1 MIQDVFGLPVNLATP
16 FDFSFLGRYG
26 RPFCV
31 FDGQTSGNI
40 SFGMQSDQYGKLLVK
55 FAGAET
61 LNSHYTPQDAIQA
74 LKRAAPLYDTLRHPA
89 LVSLAGQG
97 EVAGGYALIFRW
109 AEGENLYQ
117 ADVRQRLRHQPLIVK
132 LQMLDRVFDFHLH
145 CARKGYTA
153 VDFYDCSLLCDFAT
167 GRITICDIDLYR
179 PMPAFNDI
187 GRMPGS
193 ARFLS
198 PEEYELGAP
207 LDSITMQHTMGAL
220 AFCILSRDGSR
231 HADQWTAAPLL
242 YEIATRATS
251 PDRAQ
256 RYPSMGAFLTAWREG
271 IRASTVY

>member
-1 MIQDVFGLPVNLATP
+1 MIQDVFGLPVNLAAP

-40 SFGMQSDQYGKLLVK
+40 SFGMQSKQYGKLLVK

-61 LNSHYTPQDAIQA
+61 INSRYAPEKAAQA
-74 LKRAAPLYDTLRHPA
+74 LKNAAPLYAALRHPA
-89 LVSLAGQG
+89 LISLAGQG

-109 AEGENLYQ
+109 AEGENLY
-117 ADVRQRLRHQPLIVK
+117 DPKVKQRLRHQPQIVK

-145 CARKGYTA
+145 CAQRGYAA
-153 VDFYDCSLLCDFAT
+153 VDFYDGSLLCNFAT
-167 GRITICDIDLYR
+167 GSIAICDIDLYR
-179 PMPAFNDI
+179 PMPAVNDI

-207 LDSITMQHTMGAL
+207 LDSITMQYTMGAL
-220 AFCILSRDGSR
+220 AFDFLSCDGSR
-231 HADQWTAAPLL
+231 YADQWTADPLL
-242 YEIATRATS
+242 YEIAARATHA
-251 PDRAQ
+251 DRAQ
-256 RYPSMGAFLTAWREG
+256 RYPGMGAFLTAWREG
-271 IRASTVY
+271 IRESTVY

>member
-1 MIQDVFGLPVNLATP
+1 MIQDVFGLPVNLAAP

-40 SFGMQSDQYGKLLVK
+40 AFGMQSEAYGKLLVK

-61 LNSHYTPQDAIQA
+61 INSHYAPEEAVLA
-74 LKRAAPLYDTLRHPA
+74 LKKAAPLYDSLRHPA
-89 LVSLAGQG
+89 LISLAGQG

-109 AEGENLYQ
+109 AEGENLYDR
-117 ADVRQRLRHQPLIVK
+117 AAKQRLRHQPQIVK

-145 CARKGYTA
+145 CAKLGFMS
-153 VDFYDCSLLCDFAT
+153 VDFYDGNLLADFNT
-167 GRITICDIDLYR
+167 GKISICDIDLYR
-179 PMPAFNDI
+179 PLPAVNDR

-198 PEEYELGAP
+198 PEEYELGEA
-207 LDSITMQHTMGAL
+207 LDSITMQYTMGAL
-220 AFCILSRDGSR
+220 AFDFLSRDGSR
-231 HADQWTAAPLL
+231 YPDQWTADPLL
-242 YEIATRATS
+242 YEIAQRATN

-256 RYPSMGAFLTAWREG
+256 RYPGMGAFLAAWREG
-271 IRASTVY
+271 IRQATVY

>member
-1 MIQDVFGLPVNLATP
+1 MIQDVFGLPVSLAAP

-31 FDGQTSGNI
+31 FDGQSSGNI
-40 SFGMQSDQYGKLLVK
+40 SFGMQSETYGKLLVK

-61 LNSHYTPQDAIQA
+61 INSRYAPEDAVQA
-74 LKRAAPLYDTLRHPA
+74 LKNAAYLYDTLRHPA
-89 LVSLAGQG
+89 LVKLAGQG

-117 ADVRQRLRHQPLIVK
+117 TEARNRLRHQPLIVK

-145 CARKGYTA
+145 CARTGYTA
-153 VDFYDCSLLCDFAT
+153 VDFYDGSLLADFAT
-167 GRITICDIDLYR
+167 GRITVCDIDLYR
-179 PMPAFNDI
+179 PTPAVNNV

-207 LDSITMQHTMGAL
+207 LDSVTMQYTMGAL
-220 AFCILSRDGSR
+220 AFCFLSRDGSR
-231 HADQWTAAPLL
+231 LFDQWTADPILF
-242 YEIATRATS
+242 EIASRATQ

-256 RYPSMGAFLTAWREG
+256 RYPSMGAFLTAWRDG
-271 IRASTVY
+271 IRQATVY

>member
-1 MIQDVFGLPVNLATP
+1 MIQDVFGLPVSLAAP

-40 SFGMQSDQYGKLLVK
+40 SFGMQSETYGKLLVK

-61 LNSHYTPQDAIQA
+61 INSHYTPEYAVQA
-74 LKRAAPLYDTLRHPA
+74 LKNAAHLYDVLRHPA
-89 LVSLAGQG
+89 LVQLAGHG

-117 ADVRQRLRHQPLIVK
+117 PEARRHLRHQPLIVR

-145 CARKGYTA
+145 CARMGYTA
-153 VDFYDCSLLCDFAT
+153 VDFYDGSLLADFAT

-179 PMPAFNDI
+179 PMPAVNNI

-207 LDSITMQHTMGAL
+207 LDSITMQYTMGAL
-220 AFCILSRDGSR
+220 AFCFLSRDGSR
-231 HADQWTAAPLL
+231 MSDQWTADPLL
-242 YEIATRATS
+242 FDIASRATH
-251 PDRAQ
+251 PDRAL
-256 RYPSMGAFLTAWREG
+256 RYPSMGAFLTAWRET
-271 IRASTVY
+271 IRQSTVY

>member
-1 MIQDVFGLPVNLATP
+1 MIQDVFGLPVNLAAP

-40 SFGMQSDQYGKLLVK
+40 SFGMQSEQYGKLLVK
-55 FAGAET
+55 FAGAQT
-61 LNSHYTPQDAIQA
+61 ISSHYTPQDAIQA
-74 LKRAAPLYDTLRHPA
+74 LKRAAPLYDILRHPA

-97 EVAGGYALIFRW
+97 EVAGGYALVFRW
-109 AEGENLYQ
+109 VEGENLYQ

-145 CARKGYTA
+145 CARKGFTA
-153 VDFYDCSLLCDFAT
+153 VDFYDGSLLCDFAT

-207 LDSITMQHTMGAL
+207 LDSITMQYTMGAL

-242 YEIATRATS
+242 YEIAARATH

-256 RYPSMGAFLTAWREG
+256 RYPSIGAFLTAWREG
-271 IRASTVY
+271 IRQSTVY